1 MLDWQD
7 RVLSVGALPANR
19 RCPMDG
25 TKHLR
30 VPFMLPDRD
39 HVRLPA
45 ARSRRL
51 SPAVFL
57 VLLCSVPAALLA
69 QGTRAQPFTRGRPL
83 SEWVAQTEHYIPE
96 LRREAVKA
104 IAALGPGAVS
114 AVPALIRAT
123 RDENAEV
130 RYWAVEGLRKIGPP
144 AREAAA
150 ALTVVLADDIR
161 PNQEAARRAIETIGA
176 SGLPVVMPLLKSPDA
191 WVRGNAAEVVGAI
204 GAGKRDAVKGLV
216 TLLDDDSLWVRASA
230 AWAIGRIGPYASAAA
245 KPMMRALSEELRRD
259 PTLAERGQ
267 RLRVENLVYGLGRLK
282 RASND
287 AVPLVV
293 SVFYDGNDSLRSVA
307 AEALAGIGAKAA
319 PALASAVRSASTMP
333 VRLEAARS
341 LRLMG
346 SEGKKAV
353 KDLVKVLET
362 TDELEGGHDLVIA
375 TADALGAMG
384 KSAKGA
390 LKVLERQRKRSV
402 TPDVVAALDR
412 AIRKIRLGA

>member
-1 MLDWQD
+1 
-7 RVLSVGALPANR
+7 
-19 RCPMDG
+19 
-25 TKHLR
+25 
-30 VPFMLPDRD
+30 MLPDRD

-51 SPAVFL
+51 SSAVLL
-57 VLLCSVPAALLA
+57 VLLCSASSALLA

-83 SEWVAQTEHYIPE
+83 SEWVAQSEHYIPE

-144 AREAAA
+144 AREASA

-161 PNQEAARRAIETIGA
+161 TNQEAARRAIETIGP
-176 SGLPVVMPLLKSPDA
+176 SGLPVVMPLLKSPDP

-204 GAGKRDAVKGLV
+204 GGGKSESVKGLIA
-216 TLLDDDSLWVRASA
+216 LLQDDSLWVRASA
-230 AWAIGRIGPYASAAA
+230 AWAIGRIGPSAKAAA

-259 PTLAERGQ
+259 PTLSEPGQ

-282 RASND
+282 NASND

-293 SVFYDGNDSLRSVA
+293 SVFYDGTDSLRAVA
-307 AEALAGIGAKAA
+307 AEALAGIGSKAA
-319 PALASAVRSASTMP
+319 SPMATAVRSATAMP
-333 VRLEAARS
+333 VRIEAARS

-353 KDLVKVLET
+353 NDLVKVLEN
-362 TDELEGGHDLVIA
+362 TDELEGGRDLVIA

-384 KSAKGA
+384 KSARGG

>member
-1 MLDWQD
+1 MPSD
-7 RVLSVGALPANR
+7 RG
-19 RCPMDG
+19 
-25 TKHLR
+25 
-30 VPFMLPDRD
+30 

-45 ARSRRL
+45 ARSRRCV
-51 SPAVFL
+51 PAVLL
-57 VLLCSVPAALLA
+57 VLLSSVPALWG

-83 SEWVAQTEHYIPE
+83 AEWVAQSQHYIPE

-114 AVPALIRAT
+114 AVPALVRAT

-130 RYWAVEGLRKIGPP
+130 RFWAIEGLRKIGPP
-144 AREAAA
+144 ARESGA

-161 PNQEAARRAIETIGA
+161 PNQEAARRALEAIGP
-176 SGLPVVMPLLKSPDA
+176 GVLPVVLPALSSPDA

-204 GAGKRDAVKGLV
+204 GGGRKQAVAGLTR
-216 TLLDDDSLWVRASA
+216 LLTDDSLWVRASA
-230 AWAIGRIGPYASAAA
+230 AWAIGRLGPGAKQAA
-245 KPMMRALSEELRRD
+245 KPMIRALGEELRRD
-259 PTLAERGQ
+259 PTLSDPGQ
-267 RLRVENLVYGLGRLK
+267 RLRVENLVYALGRLK
-282 RASND
+282 AAGSD

-293 SVFYDGNDSLRSVA
+293 SVFYDGGDSLRRVA
-307 AEALAGIGAKAA
+307 TEALAGIGSKAA
-319 PALASAVRSASTMP
+319 PPLAAAVRSGTTMP
-333 VRLEAARS
+333 ARLEAARG

-384 KSAKGA
+384 KAAKGA
-390 LKVLERQRKRSV
+390 LRVLERHRKRSV

-412 AIRKIRLGA
+412 SIRKIRLGG

>member
-1 MLDWQD
+1 
-7 RVLSVGALPANR
+7 
-19 RCPMDG
+19 
-25 TKHLR
+25 
-30 VPFMLPDRD
+30 MLPDRD
-39 HVRLPA
+39 HVRLPP

-51 SPAVFL
+51 VPAVLL
-57 VLLCSVPAALLA
+57 VILSSISSALSA
-69 QGTRAQPFTRGRPL
+69 QGARAQPFTRGRPL

-96 LRREAVKA
+96 LRREAVKS

-144 AREAAA
+144 AKEASA

-161 PNQEAARRAIETIGA
+161 PNQEAARRAIETIGP
-176 SGLPVVMPLLKSPDA
+176 SGLPVVLPLLKSPDP

-204 GAGKRDAVKGLV
+204 GAGKKESVKGLID
-216 TLLDDDSLWVRASA
+216 LLDDDSLWVRASA
-230 AWAIGRIGPYASAAA
+230 AWAIGRIGPSAQSAA

-259 PTLAERGQ
+259 PTLTDHGQ

-282 RASND
+282 TGSND

-293 SVFYDGNDSLRSVA
+293 SVFYDGNDSLRGVA

-319 PALASAVRSASTMP
+319 PAMASAVRNSKVLPIRM
-333 VRLEAARS
+333 EAARS

-353 KDLVKVLET
+353 SDLVKVLESN
-362 TDELEGGHDLVIA
+362 DELEGGRDLVIA

-390 LKVLERQRKRSV
+390 LKVLEKQRKKSV